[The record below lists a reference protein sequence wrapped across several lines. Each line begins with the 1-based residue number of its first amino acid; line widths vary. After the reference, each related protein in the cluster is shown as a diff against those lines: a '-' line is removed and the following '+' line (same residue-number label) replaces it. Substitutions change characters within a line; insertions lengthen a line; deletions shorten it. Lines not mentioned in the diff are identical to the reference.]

1 MLATIRRAAMP
12 IRLAVSAVVG
22 LAAFFVSAA
31 SSVVVALPPV
41 VGIVREAGAPA
52 SVSVLS
58 LISAGGDP
66 HSFEPSARDIRAVAD
81 ASLYCSIGFPFEDR
95 LLARVR
101 ALRPD
106 LRVVALT
113 NGCALRPGDPHLW
126 LSISNRAVLVRNA
139 ARALGLPPPAAGLP
153 LLATG
158 HESQA
163 TRHPPSAVVSC
174 HPSWDYLAADLGVTV
189 IDLEREGRE
198 PTARSLAAD
207 LARAK
212 ALGVRTVISEPQFSR
227 RTAERFAAELGARV
241 VVLDPLAVDSRL
253 SVSNFIEAVRE

>member
-52 SVSVLS
+52 AVSVSS
-58 LISAGGDP
+58 LIPAGGDP

-81 ASLYCSIGFPFEDR
+81 ASLYLSIGFPFEDR

-106 LRVVALT
+106 LCVVALT

-139 ARALGLPPPAAGLP
+139 ALALGLPPPRSPELGAWRWKHGALRP
-153 LLATG
+153 
-158 HESQA
+158 
-163 TRHPPSAVVSC
+163 VVSC